1 MLLIYGFKGFLGA
14 LLVTLTCTNTG
25 DLARVAWE
33 RTYVITWEQFTSDF
47 MEGDS

>member
-33 RTYVITWEQFTSDF
+33 RVGHYLGTFYVRLHGE
-47 MEGDS
+47 